1 VDDGFR
7 RSGEVRDLFLDIC
20 RSWGRVAQTLRQM
33 HEVGFLGRYLPEWDA
48 LTCLVQYDVY
58 HKFTA
63 DQHSLIAV
71 ENLETLA
78 PGASASSEGIAQ
90 VLNEVERPDL
100 LMLGMLL
107 HDIGKGKGH
116 SHVAKGIPLA
126 ETLTARIGLEGE
138 GAGAVVFL
146 VAQHV
151 ALSHIAQ
158 RRDVNDP
165 KTMEALAGL
174 CGTPERLRMLY
185 LLTVADMRAVGPGV
199 MTGWQAQILW
209 ELTAPRSSG

>member
-1 VDDGFR
+1 MKVFWHSHRLGLELGVDVDRAIEEALDLVDDGFR
-7 RSGEVRDLFLDIC
+7 RSVEVRDLFLDIC
-20 RSWGRVAQTLRQM
+20 RSWGRVAETLRQM

-100 LMLGMLL
+100 LMG
-107 HDIGKGKGH
+107 
-116 SHVAKGIPLA
+116 
-126 ETLTARIGLEGE
+126 LT
-138 GAGAVVFL
+138 
-146 VAQHV
+146 
-151 ALSHIAQ
+151 S
-158 RRDVNDP
+158 
-165 KTMEALAGL
+165 
-174 CGTPERLRMLY
+174 
-185 LLTVADMRAVGPGV
+185 
-199 MTGWQAQILW
+199 
-209 ELTAPRSSG
+209 